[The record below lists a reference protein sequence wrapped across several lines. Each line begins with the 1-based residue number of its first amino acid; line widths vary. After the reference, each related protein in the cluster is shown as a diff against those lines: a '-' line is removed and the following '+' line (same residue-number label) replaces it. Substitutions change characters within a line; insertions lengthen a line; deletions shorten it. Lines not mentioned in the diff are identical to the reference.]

1 MEVVT
6 LGVAAGPAI
15 RTPEAGIATAIV
27 VNGHSYLVDFGIGC
41 TRAART
47 SGLLGRD
54 VRAGFVT
61 HLHSDH
67 VAELPAFLLWNWGRP
82 VEGFTS
88 PFVVHGP
95 APDLREGRPR
105 GGTAAMVSSVLDAF
119 SYDIA
124 VRTEDEGRP
133 PLADLVRT
141 HEIPS
146 TDTPGPIPVYA
157 DEHVTVTAVLVE
169 HPPVF
174 PAFAFRFDTAAG
186 SVTLSGDTAECEAL
200 VNLAR
205 GTDILLHEAVALDYY
220 REQGFDAAFLRHQE
234 RSHTT
239 PQGAGRVARRAGARH
254 LVLSHLAGIAP
265 PEYWRRGAEETFD
278 GQVSVARSGD
288 RFALI
293 PPTD

>member
-15 RTPEAGIATAIV
+15 RTPEAGIATAVV
-27 VNGHSYLVDFGIGC
+27 VNGQSYLVDFGIGC

-47 SGLLGRD
+47 AGLTGRD
-54 VRAGFVT
+54 FRAGFVT

-82 VEGFTS
+82 VDGFTT
-88 PFVVHGP
+88 PFTVHGP
-95 APDLREGRPR
+95 APDPREGRPR
-105 GGTAAMVSSVLDAF
+105 GGTKAMVRSVLDAF

-133 PLADLVRT
+133 PLDSLVRV
-141 HEIPS
+141 HEITP
-146 TDTPGPIPVYA
+146 TDTSGPIPVYT

-174 PAFAFRFDTAAG
+174 PAFAFRFDTADA

-200 VNLAR
+200 VELAG
-205 GTDILLHEAVALDYY
+205 GTDVLIHEAVALDYY
-220 REQGFDAAFLRHQE
+220 RDRGFDSAFLRHQE

-239 PQGAGRVARRAGARH
+239 PQGAGRIARRAGARR

-265 PEYWRRGAEETFD
+265 PEYWRRSAEETFD
-278 GQVSVARSGD
+278 GPVSVASSGD
-288 RFALI
+288 RFVVS
-293 PPTD
+293 PPSD